1 MPLVR
6 TPMIAPTKLYD
17 AFPTLSPEQAADLVM
32 KAIIDKPKRV
42 ATGLGLA
49 GAVAQAIAP
58 QMSEFVLNQ
67 AYRLFPDSAAA
78 RGLSDAEAKKEQ
90 KKLPTGS
97 VDLARKMFA
106 QVFSGVHW

>member
-1 MPLVR
+1 MQYVPRFLPVSLEV
-6 TPMIAPTKLYD
+6 TSLQVWPGGQGNS
-17 AFPTLSPEQAADLVM
+17 SPRSQVAAQKQASFDFTQSLL
-32 KAIIDKPKRV
+32 P
-42 ATGLGLA
+42 
-49 GAVAQAIAP
+49 AP